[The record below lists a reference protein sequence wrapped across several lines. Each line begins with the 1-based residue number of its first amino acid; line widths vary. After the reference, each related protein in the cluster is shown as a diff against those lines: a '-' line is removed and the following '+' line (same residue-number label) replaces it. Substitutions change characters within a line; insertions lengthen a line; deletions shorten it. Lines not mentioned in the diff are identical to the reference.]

1 MSTVNNGPQ
10 IVRSGLVL
18 GLDSSARGSYLP
30 NSLINMNNWTV
41 GTGGVNGYNP
51 NQSNANEN
59 QRFSGTNPWNETGI
73 IWGSFPSGDGDA
85 DGGWVTYADYSID
98 KSKMYR
104 FSVWVRRTSST
115 TGGTAYLGCTSW
127 DAGQYIKRTTDSVD
141 ESNPYWY
148 YANISNF
155 TQNVWYLIV
164 GHLYP
169 FNTNYTGRHPD
180 SGLYNVGSAIKVAD
194 IGGNTN
200 GGDFKFASTST
211 YLFQRVFHYYCGDT
225 TSRLEWYDPRIDLV
239 NGKQPSITELV
250 TRSPIKWKDL
260 SGNNNNGTIN
270 GAIFNSA
277 NGGSILFDGTNDYVV
292 SSNFTP
298 NFSTK
303 TLSGWVK
310 LSSVSQQGGG
320 VVTLQS
326 TDGLVFDSIVYN
338 ETGQGWGFG
347 SNGFSRT
354 NWSGVSETSTSVWVN
369 ITATYENSNYR
380 MYRNGILIYTLTS
393 FGALN
398 FNFNSNVQLAYR
410 HLGGGSAFLAG
421 NIANTFVYNRVLTAT
436 EVLQNYEAT
445 KTRFGL

>member
-1 MSTVNNGPQ
+1 MYYGPK
-10 IVRSGLVL
+10 IVTNGLVL
-18 GLDSSARGSYLP
+18 ALDAADKNSY
-30 NSLINMNNWTV
+30 I
-41 GTGGVNGYNP
+41 G
-51 NQSNANEN
+51 
-59 QRFSGTNPWNETGI
+59 SGT
-73 IWGSFPSGDGDA
+73 
-85 DGGWVTYADYSID
+85 
-98 KSKMYR
+98 
-104 FSVWVRRTSST
+104 
-115 TGGTAYLGCTSW
+115 SW
-127 DAGQYIKRTTDSVD
+127 R
-141 ESNPYWY
+141 
-148 YANISNF
+148 
-155 TQNVWYLIV
+155 
-164 GHLYP
+164 
-169 FNTNYTGRHPD
+169 
-180 SGLYNVGSAIKVAD
+180 
-194 IGGNTN
+194 
-200 GGDFKFASTST
+200 
-211 YLFQRVFHYYCGDT
+211 
-225 TSRLEWYDPRIDLV
+225 
-239 NGKQPSITELV
+239 
-250 TRSPIKWKDL
+250 DL
-260 SGNNNNGTIN
+260 SGNNYTSTLTNGPT
-270 GAIFNSA
+270 FSNS

-421 NIANTFVYNRVLTAT
+421 NIANTFVYNRALTAT
-436 EVLQNYEAT
+436 EVLQNYNAT

>member
-1 MSTVNNGPQ
+1 MYYGPK
-10 IVRSGLVL
+10 IVTNGLVL
-18 GLDSSARGSYLP
+18 ALDAADKNSY
-30 NSLINMNNWTV
+30 I
-41 GTGGVNGYNP
+41 G
-51 NQSNANEN
+51 
-59 QRFSGTNPWNETGI
+59 SGT
-73 IWGSFPSGDGDA
+73 
-85 DGGWVTYADYSID
+85 
-98 KSKMYR
+98 
-104 FSVWVRRTSST
+104 
-115 TGGTAYLGCTSW
+115 SW
-127 DAGQYIKRTTDSVD
+127 R
-141 ESNPYWY
+141 
-148 YANISNF
+148 
-155 TQNVWYLIV
+155 
-164 GHLYP
+164 
-169 FNTNYTGRHPD
+169 
-180 SGLYNVGSAIKVAD
+180 
-194 IGGNTN
+194 
-200 GGDFKFASTST
+200 
-211 YLFQRVFHYYCGDT
+211 
-225 TSRLEWYDPRIDLV
+225 
-239 NGKQPSITELV
+239 
-250 TRSPIKWKDL
+250 DL
-260 SGNNNNGTIN
+260 SGNNYTSTLTNGPT
-270 GAIFNSA
+270 FSNS

-421 NIANTFVYNRVLTAT
+421 NIANTFVYNRILTGT
-436 EVLQNYEAT
+436 EILQNYNAT

>member
-1 MSTVNNGPQ
+1 MYYGPRTVTN
-10 IVRSGLVL
+10 GLVL
-18 GLDSSARGSYLP
+18 ALDAADKNSY
-30 NSLINMNNWTV
+30 I
-41 GTGGVNGYNP
+41 G
-51 NQSNANEN
+51 
-59 QRFSGTNPWNETGI
+59 SGT
-73 IWGSFPSGDGDA
+73 
-85 DGGWVTYADYSID
+85 
-98 KSKMYR
+98 
-104 FSVWVRRTSST
+104 
-115 TGGTAYLGCTSW
+115 SW
-127 DAGQYIKRTTDSVD
+127 R
-141 ESNPYWY
+141 
-148 YANISNF
+148 
-155 TQNVWYLIV
+155 
-164 GHLYP
+164 
-169 FNTNYTGRHPD
+169 
-180 SGLYNVGSAIKVAD
+180 
-194 IGGNTN
+194 
-200 GGDFKFASTST
+200 
-211 YLFQRVFHYYCGDT
+211 
-225 TSRLEWYDPRIDLV
+225 
-239 NGKQPSITELV
+239 
-250 TRSPIKWKDL
+250 DL
-260 SGNNNNGTIN
+260 SGNNYTSTLTNGPT
-270 GAIFNSA
+270 FSNS

-421 NIANTFVYNRVLTAT
+421 NIANTFVYNRALTAT
-436 EVLQNYEAT
+436 EVLQNYNAT

>member
-1 MSTVNNGPQ
+1 MYYGPRTVTN
-10 IVRSGLVL
+10 GLVL
-18 GLDSSARGSYLP
+18 ALDAADKNSY
-30 NSLINMNNWTV
+30 I
-41 GTGGVNGYNP
+41 G
-51 NQSNANEN
+51 
-59 QRFSGTNPWNETGI
+59 SGT
-73 IWGSFPSGDGDA
+73 
-85 DGGWVTYADYSID
+85 
-98 KSKMYR
+98 
-104 FSVWVRRTSST
+104 
-115 TGGTAYLGCTSW
+115 SW
-127 DAGQYIKRTTDSVD
+127 R
-141 ESNPYWY
+141 
-148 YANISNF
+148 
-155 TQNVWYLIV
+155 
-164 GHLYP
+164 
-169 FNTNYTGRHPD
+169 
-180 SGLYNVGSAIKVAD
+180 
-194 IGGNTN
+194 
-200 GGDFKFASTST
+200 
-211 YLFQRVFHYYCGDT
+211 
-225 TSRLEWYDPRIDLV
+225 
-239 NGKQPSITELV
+239 
-250 TRSPIKWKDL
+250 DL
-260 SGNNNNGTIN
+260 SGNNYTSTLTNGPT
-270 GAIFNSA
+270 FSNS

-421 NIANTFVYNRVLTAT
+421 NIANTFVYNRILTGT
-436 EVLQNYEAT
+436 EILQNYNAT

>member
-1 MSTVNNGPQ
+1 MYYGPRTVTN
-10 IVRSGLVL
+10 GLVL
-18 GLDSSARGSYLP
+18 ALDAADKNSY
-30 NSLINMNNWTV
+30 I
-41 GTGGVNGYNP
+41 G
-51 NQSNANEN
+51 
-59 QRFSGTNPWNETGI
+59 SGT
-73 IWGSFPSGDGDA
+73 
-85 DGGWVTYADYSID
+85 
-98 KSKMYR
+98 
-104 FSVWVRRTSST
+104 
-115 TGGTAYLGCTSW
+115 SW
-127 DAGQYIKRTTDSVD
+127 R
-141 ESNPYWY
+141 
-148 YANISNF
+148 
-155 TQNVWYLIV
+155 
-164 GHLYP
+164 
-169 FNTNYTGRHPD
+169 
-180 SGLYNVGSAIKVAD
+180 
-194 IGGNTN
+194 
-200 GGDFKFASTST
+200 
-211 YLFQRVFHYYCGDT
+211 
-225 TSRLEWYDPRIDLV
+225 
-239 NGKQPSITELV
+239 
-250 TRSPIKWKDL
+250 DL
-260 SGNNNNGTIN
+260 SGNNYTSTLTNGPT
-270 GAIFNSA
+270 FSNS

-421 NIANTFVYNRVLTAT
+421 NIATTSLYNRALTAT
-436 EVLQNYEAT
+436 EVLQNYNAT

>member
-1 MSTVNNGPQ
+1 MYYGPK
-10 IVRSGLVL
+10 IVTNGLVL
-18 GLDSSARGSYLP
+18 ALDAADKNSY
-30 NSLINMNNWTV
+30 I
-41 GTGGVNGYNP
+41 G
-51 NQSNANEN
+51 
-59 QRFSGTNPWNETGI
+59 SGT
-73 IWGSFPSGDGDA
+73 
-85 DGGWVTYADYSID
+85 
-98 KSKMYR
+98 
-104 FSVWVRRTSST
+104 
-115 TGGTAYLGCTSW
+115 SW
-127 DAGQYIKRTTDSVD
+127 R
-141 ESNPYWY
+141 
-148 YANISNF
+148 
-155 TQNVWYLIV
+155 
-164 GHLYP
+164 
-169 FNTNYTGRHPD
+169 
-180 SGLYNVGSAIKVAD
+180 
-194 IGGNTN
+194 
-200 GGDFKFASTST
+200 
-211 YLFQRVFHYYCGDT
+211 
-225 TSRLEWYDPRIDLV
+225 
-239 NGKQPSITELV
+239 
-250 TRSPIKWKDL
+250 DL
-260 SGNNNNGTIN
+260 SGNNYTSTLTNGPT
-270 GAIFNSA
+270 FSNS
-277 NGGSILFDGTNDYVV
+277 NVGSILFDGTNDYVV

-421 NIANTFVYNRVLTAT
+421 NIANTFVYNRILTGT
-436 EVLQNYEAT
+436 EILQNYNAT